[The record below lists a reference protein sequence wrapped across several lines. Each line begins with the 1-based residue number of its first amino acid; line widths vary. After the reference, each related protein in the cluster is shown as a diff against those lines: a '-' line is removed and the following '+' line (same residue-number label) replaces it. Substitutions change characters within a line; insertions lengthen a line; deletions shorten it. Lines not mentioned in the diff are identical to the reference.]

1 MASGRWW
8 RPAFL
13 AGLVLPICLAG
24 LAQAGYG
31 ADPRALM
38 AQGKDAYRAGDLVGA
53 WATFQQAAAL
63 APRSATPAL
72 WLGAVAVA
80 RGDQSAAEAWFRK
93 ALDRHPSLPEAG
105 CAVEWLRHLGIMA
118 SRPRW
123 HLGSPEE
130 YAAFVRAV
138 NPTLTREQAERLG
151 AAVLSASA
159 RDGIDPRLLA
169 AVVFIESRFHQ
180 AAVSSAGAQGL
191 GQLMPETAAGL
202 GVDPRDPLQN
212 LRGAARL
219 LRQHLG
225 AFPTPALAL
234 AAYNAGGDAVRRWG
248 GIPPYAETRWYVWAV
263 LWVYDGLRG

>member
-1 MASGRWW
+1 VRKRW
-8 RPAFL
+8 RPVLL
-13 AGLVLPICLAG
+13 AGLLLPIIVAG
-24 LAQAGYG
+24 VAQAGYG

-38 AQGKDAYRAGDLVGA
+38 AQGKAAYHAGDLGRA

-63 APRSATPAL
+63 TPPSATPAL

-80 RGDQSAAEAWFRK
+80 RGDRSAAEAWFRE
-93 ALDRHPSLPEAG
+93 ALGRHPSLPEAG
-105 CAVEWLRHLGIMA
+105 CAVEWLRLLGIMV

-123 HLGSPEE
+123 HLSSPEE
-130 YAAFVRAV
+130 YAAFVQAV
-138 NPTLTREQAERLG
+138 NPALTRGQTQQLG
-151 AAVLSASA
+151 AAVLSAAA
-159 RDGIDPRLLA
+159 REGIDPRLLA
-169 AVVFIESRFHQ
+169 AVVFIESRFHH

-219 LRQHLG
+219 LRLHLS
-225 AFPTPALAL
+225 AFSTPALAL
-234 AAYNAGGDAVRRWG
+234 AAYNAGSDAVRRWS